1 MNWQFAVFVLV
12 AIITAVNWNFNSQ
25 HNFAG
30 PKRYAEVEL
39 ETKEED
45 LEQDVAILG
54 TKY

>member
-1 MNWQFAVFVLV
+1 MLV

-25 HNFAG
+25 HNFSG